1 MSIKQI
7 LDEKREWKMLQKQ
20 VKSLPSDYR
29 FVFKEMQKYIF
40 KVASLPTEETMS
52 FFSGIIELFEAGIE
66 ANKSV
71 LEVTG
76 DDVAAFCDSLIED
89 NDQFDDYIKG
99 VIEKNIYQTLNVS
112 GQGLELLK
120 AKYGVENLTQVYPVP
135 INDEIWATG
144 ITAASMSSPV
154 GMLASGV
161 KPVYYL
167 YKQELIIKVI
177 DQEYTE
183 HQIHDQK
190 EGKYLADNMWFNSE
204 LGLD

>member
-1 MSIKQI
+1 MSIKQ
-7 LDEKREWKMLQKQ
+7 LLNEKREWKMLQKQ

-40 KVASLPTEETMS
+40 KVASLTTEETIS
-52 FFSGIIELFEAGIE
+52 LFSGIIELFEAGIE

-99 VIEKNIYQTLNVS
+99 VIEKNIYLTLNVS
-112 GQGLELLK
+112 GQGLEQLK
-120 AKYGVENLTQVYPVP
+120 AKYGAENLTQVYPAP
-135 INDEIWATG
+135 INDKIWAIG
-144 ITAASMSSPV
+144 ITAASISSPV

-177 DQEYTE
+177 GQEYTE
-183 HQIHDQK
+183 HQIHNQK
-190 EGKYLADNMWFNSE
+190 DGKYLADNMWFISE